1 MTMRVFVSGEYRC
14 DAWQLLW
21 TRLSL
26 SDGWLHLHGSC
37 GKGLG
42 FQRDASS
49 MATLPKRQNHQPCCH
64 LLGRRACPGLQACCA
79 LRTRSIQ
86 MKISDSRRCT
96 CTTFSQRQACMQEAS
111 EPVQRVSGLW
121 TQDIEASAMGTS
133 AYVTRRYQGSTDVW
147 CVHRSEQPNSAAATA
162 GEMFFYPEHYLCRSI
177 VYLRGKRS

>member
-1 MTMRVFVSGEYRC
+1 MLVRPVSWSARLSSWDGWRCNLATARSCIIELGDAIASCTVLGRRRICSSVSGSLWLLRISCVRPWLISMTMRVFVSGEYRC

-21 TRLSL
+21 SCLSL

-79 LRTRSIQ
+79 LLTRSIQ

-96 CTTFSQRQACMQEAS
+96 CTTFSQRQ
-111 EPVQRVSGLW
+111 
-121 TQDIEASAMGTS
+121 
-133 AYVTRRYQGSTDVW
+133 
-147 CVHRSEQPNSAAATA
+147 
-162 GEMFFYPEHYLCRSI
+162 
-177 VYLRGKRS
+177 